1 MAIDKI
7 NKNNRKLRSRRPR
20 NKNKQ
25 QDQRLSKLENMLKKT
40 VETKIKDYYSTAPLT
55 AATNFHNSG
64 FFTGDVGAE
73 GDERI
78 GRQVN
83 MLSQSFTYNF
93 RIPDGSSSPQA
104 TIRLVAVEAL
114 DGNEELQATDV
125 LEFAGVSDR
134 LSIVSPY
141 KSNKVVANKGYKVLY
156 DKVLDLNK
164 NSSQS
169 ATGHINVQYGSK
181 LSRGK
186 IVDFSGFPLSTTA
199 MNHRL
204 NVFAIADMDGSGQ
217 VDMTYACRTRY
228 QDM

>member
-20 NKNKQ
+20 SKNKQ

-40 VETKIKDYYSTAPLT
+40 VETKIKDYYSTQSLT
-55 AATNFHNSG
+55 ASTNFANSG
-64 FFTGDVGAE
+64 FFTGDVGAD

-93 RIPDGSSSPQA
+93 RIPDGSTSPQA
-104 TIRLVAVEAL
+104 TIRLIAVEAL
-114 DGNEELQATDV
+114 DGNEQLLATDV
-125 LEFAGVSDR
+125 LQFASVSDR
-134 LSIVSPY
+134 MAIVSPY
-141 KSNKVVANKGYKVLY
+141 QSNKVITNKGYKVLY

-169 ATGHINVQYGSK
+169 ASGHINVQYGTK
-181 LSRGK
+181 NNRGK
-186 IVDFSGFPLSTTA
+186 VVDFSGFPGSSTA

-204 NVFAIADMDGSGQ
+204 NVFAIADMDGTGQ